1 MPQSPP
7 AANPKLPAALP
18 PDELYRRL
26 LAGERLQLVDVRE
39 AVEFAG
45 LRIGL
50 ADLLPL
56 AELEQRAGELE
67 RDRPI
72 VCICRSGQ
80 RSNVAARKLA
90 ALGFPAVSQLQGGLI
105 AWEQAGLPL
114 ERVAQ
119 APWALDRQVRLAA
132 GLLVL
137 LGLGGAIFWP
147 PARALAWFVGG
158 GLTFS
163 AIADWCGM
171 GLLLAKAPWNQTAAN
186 GQGNVCAVKRKP

>member
-1 MPQSPP
+1 MPQRPP
-7 AANPKLPAALP
+7 DANPKLPATLAPADLH
-18 PDELYRRL
+18 RRL

-56 AELEQRAGELE
+56 AELERRAGELE
-67 RDRPI
+67 RDKPV

-80 RSNVAARKLA
+80 RSTQAARKLA
-90 ALGFPAVSQLQGGLI
+90 ALGFPVVSQLEGGLM

-114 ERVAQ
+114 ERDAR
-119 APWALDRQVRLAA
+119 APWALDRQVRFAA

-137 LGLGGAIFWP
+137 LGLAMSLAWRPAI
-147 PARALAWFVGG
+147 ALAWLVGA
-158 GLTFS
+158 GLVFS
-163 AIADWCGM
+163 AITDWCGM
-171 GLLLAKAPWNQTAAN
+171 ALLLAKAPWNRTQRGCSVA
-186 GQGNVCAVKRKP
+186 KRPI